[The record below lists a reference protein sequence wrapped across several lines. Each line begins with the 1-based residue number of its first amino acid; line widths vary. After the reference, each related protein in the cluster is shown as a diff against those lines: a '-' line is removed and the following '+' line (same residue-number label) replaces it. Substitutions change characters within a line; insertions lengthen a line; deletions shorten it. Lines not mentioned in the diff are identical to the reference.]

1 MGDLRKKLDFLQG
14 KPLVPGEL
22 WAVRINSGKFGV
34 TWERTKRVLEQC
46 GLDLQV
52 AIPVEEARKKN
63 ETRAQAR
70 KSHAPAPEVKTE
82 AQKEDAHIAEENG
95 LDAKTS
101 GNVEAES
108 KKRKHKIEPAVP
120 SGSANQENKSDDDL
134 VAKKNKK
141 KRENQA
147 ETAQPSDSSK
157 QDEKSTQ
164 DLARKMR
171 KEKQRKKM
179 TQKLD
184 GSTAE

>member
-1 MGDLRKKLDFLQG
+1 MGDLRKKLDFLKG
-14 KPLVPGEL
+14 KPSAPGEL

-34 TWERTKRVLEQC
+34 SWERTKRVLEQC

-52 AIPVEEARKKN
+52 AIPVEEAGKKN

-101 GNVEAES
+101 GNVETEPE
-108 KKRKHKIEPAVP
+108 KRKHKIEPAVP
-120 SGSANQENKSDDDL
+120 SGQENKSGDDL
-134 VAKKNKK
+134 VVKKNKK
-141 KRENQA
+141 KRKNQA
-147 ETAQPSDSSK
+147 ETA
-157 QDEKSTQ
+157 Q

-171 KEKQRKKM
+171 KEKQRKKK
-179 TQKLD
+179 TEKLD